1 MRRSSA
7 VAGVVAL
14 FVVGVAVGALGASLV
29 NRHGMRGGPA
39 GFSHR
44 TMMADLYRRL
54 DLDADQRRQ
63 VDAIFA
69 DTHRETA
76 ALWREVRPR
85 VEAVIAR
92 TQNRISL
99 VLKPGQQRQEFERYC
114 REHAEHQRQ
123 MFGHGHR

>member
-7 VAGVVAL
+7 AAGVIAL
-14 FVVGVAVGALGASLV
+14 FLAGVAVGALGTHLIS
-29 NRHGMRGGPA
+29 RHGMRSGPA

-44 TMMADLYRRL
+44 MMMTDLYRRL

-69 DTHRETA
+69 DSHRETA

-85 VEAVIAR
+85 VEAVIER
-92 TQNRISL
+92 TQNRIAL
-99 VLKPGQQRQEFERYC
+99 LLNPRQRQEFERYR
-114 REHAEHQRQ
+114 REHSEHMR
-123 MFGHGHR
+123 MFGHH

>member
-14 FVVGVAVGALGASLV
+14 FLVGVAVGALGASLV
-29 NRHGMRGGPA
+29 VNRHGTRGGFG
-39 GFSHR
+39 GFNHH
-44 TMMADLYRRL
+44 MMTAELYRRL
-54 DLDADQRRQ
+54 DLDAAQRQQ

-69 DTHRETA
+69 DSHRETA

-92 TQNRISL
+92 TQSRISL
-99 VLKPGQQRQEFERYC
+99 VLKPGQRQEFDRYC
-114 REHAEHQRQ
+114 REHSEPLRQ
-123 MFGHGHR
+123 MFGHGHH

>member
-29 NRHGMRGGPA
+29 DRHGMRGGPA
-39 GFSHR
+39 GFSHH
-44 TMMADLYRRL
+44 MMKADLYRRL
-54 DLDADQRRQ
+54 DLDDAQRRQ

-69 DTHRETA
+69 DSHRETA

-92 TQNRISL
+92 TQSRISL
-99 VLKPGQQRQEFERYC
+99 VLKPGQRQEFDRYC
-114 REHAEHQRQ
+114 REHSEHMRQ
-123 MFGHGHR
+123 MFGRGHH